1 MKYTDQYV
9 IIIKMPKS
17 YARKSAPRKYT
28 YTRKATAKRPYGGS
42 RYGNDAFVKVEA
54 IESLTPNGG
63 NL

>member
-1 MKYTDQYV
+1 
-9 IIIKMPKS
+9 MPKS